1 MSGGKGG
8 STTSSVQIPAWAEQ
22 AAQRNIQR
30 ADQLSQ
36 IGYVP
41 YYGPDVAAFSPM
53 QQASFASTNTAAQ
66 AFGLPSATS
75 SLTGMPAPQNFGGI
89 QAYSSAPL
97 YEQSLQ
103 QLQARRP
110 GQYAAMTAPFINPF
124 TGAQP
129 MSPFGSLITPQ
140 AAASVDYRV
149 RTGSGDSGGDGAD
162 SQPIGGLS
170 QSQQAAVDAAV
181 AASRQQLED
190 RGIDPNSDYGQAY
203 LDQSRRLNTADVR
216 GADLRGGYFENAG
229 QAGLAGMRVPPVTN
243 DAIAAEAAYWANRN
257 AQAGIPPSVTVAGQ
271 PATAPAAPITTTVLP
286 PVIYDAGTTYGVPIV
301 PTDNIA
307 GMMPPAA
314 GGGYAGLTPFETDEI
329 ALQQIE
335 SGLFQGP
342 FMPGMNPY
350 ADTSPASMQA
360 PGFDVAPIGPIM
372 NPVVAP
378 QPSSSGN
385 DDQDYY
391 GMTFGT
397 PLSPAD
403 DIASM
408 MPPPSNDNNNGNG
421 GGGCVIATH
430 AVESGAFTP
439 SMKREA
445 VVWCMHALHGKWWGE
460 AIRRGYRHLGNQK
473 IQAGKA
479 REHYDE
485 FRRYVDFASG
495 KKRDLKGALTFITR
509 TAQFFLVG
517 LVHKEA

>member
-103 QLQARRP
+103 ELRARRP

-181 AASRQQLED
+181 EASRRQLED
-190 RGIDPNSDYGQAY
+190 RGIDPNSDYGRAY

-271 PATAPAAPITTTVLP
+271 PAQLTREPARYDGQVLVSMPPVTLP
-286 PVIYDAGTTYGVPIV
+286 PAQLTREPAPYD
-301 PTDNIA
+301 
-307 GMMPPAA
+307 

-372 NPVVAP
+372 NPAIAP
-378 QPSSSGN
+378 QPPSSGSDDN
-385 DDQDYY
+385 DY

-408 MPPPSNDNNNGNG
+408 MAPPSNDKDNGGGNG

-495 KKRDLKGALTFITR
+495 KRRDLKGALTFITR
-509 TAQFFLVG
+509 TAQFFVVG

>member
-1 MSGGKGG
+1 
-8 STTSSVQIPAWAEQ
+8 
-22 AAQRNIQR
+22 
-30 ADQLSQ
+30 
-36 IGYVP
+36 
-41 YYGPDVAAFSPM
+41 
-53 QQASFASTNTAAQ
+53 
-66 AFGLPSATS
+66 
-75 SLTGMPAPQNFGGI
+75 
-89 QAYSSAPL
+89 
-97 YEQSLQ
+97 
-103 QLQARRP
+103 
-110 GQYAAMTAPFINPF
+110 MTAPFINPF

-190 RGIDPNSDYGQAY
+190 RGIDPNSDYGRAY

-271 PATAPAAPITTTVLP
+271 SATAPAAPITTTVLP

-307 GMMPPAA
+307 GMIPPPPLPPPAQLTREPA
-314 GGGYAGLTPFETDEI
+314 PYDGGGYAGLTPFETDEI

-372 NPVVAP
+372 NPAIAP
-378 QPSSSGN
+378 QPPSSDNEDN
-385 DDQDYY
+385 DY

-408 MPPPSNDNNNGNG
+408 MAPPSNDKDNGGGNG

-460 AIRRGYRHLGNQK
+460 AVRRGYRHLGRQK
-473 IQAGKA
+473 IEQGKA

-485 FRRYVDFASG
+485 FRRYIDFASG
-495 KKRDLKGALTFITR
+495 KKRNIKGAITFAAR
-509 TAQFFLVG
+509 TVQFFVVG